1 MLYFRGEF
9 FHATHHNDALDTR
22 YPSGSEL
29 KTAAVAVAA
38 LILRFGSWGK
48 WS

>member
-1 MLYFRGEF
+1 MVYFRGEF
-9 FHATHHNDALDTR
+9 FHATHRNDAFDMR

-29 KTAAVAVAA
+29 KTAAAVAA

>member
-9 FHATHHNDALDTR
+9 FHATHRNDAVDTR

-29 KTAAVAVAA
+29 KTAAAVAA

-48 WS
+48 SS